1 MDRKQIVNEAA
12 RLHVKW
18 LPWCRSYNVEY
29 KTFMGWLYGNQKTMS
44 DEQSTKVAAM
54 LAAIGIKGE

>member
-12 RLHVKW
+12 RLHIKW
-18 LPWCRSYNVEY
+18 LPWCRTHKVEY
-29 KTFMGWLYGNQKTMS
+29 KTFMGWLYGHQKTMS
-44 DEQSTKVAAM
+44 EEQTTKVAAM